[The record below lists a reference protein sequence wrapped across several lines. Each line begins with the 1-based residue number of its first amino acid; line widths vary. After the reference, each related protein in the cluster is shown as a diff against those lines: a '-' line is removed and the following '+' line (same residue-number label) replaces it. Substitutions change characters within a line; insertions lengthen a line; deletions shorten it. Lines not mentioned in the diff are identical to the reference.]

1 MNFVS
6 RAIAAGRPKPV
17 PDLTPAMQSDLLRHA
32 AYAVAC
38 AVLLALAPIGVAH
51 GQGAAAT
58 ADPGPIAPPI
68 EFADEARRA
77 YTKGLREA
85 RDSIGEKR
93 YAEAIAQLDL
103 LLKERP
109 REPHARFLRSV
120 ALAEQG
126 QRDAATASLREL
138 AADYPELPEPHN
150 NLAVLYA
157 ANGQYELARRELEI
171 ALATVPDYA
180 VARENLGDVYI
191 QLAIQEYDRAR
202 TLERDNKTVPAK
214 LKLAR
219 EIIATGAPAR

>member
-1 MNFVS
+1 MQS
-6 RAIAAGRPKPV
+6 GSLRKATYAIA
-17 PDLTPAMQSDLLRHA
+17 
-32 AYAVAC
+32 C
-38 AVLLALAPIGVAH
+38 ATLLALEPAGVAR
-51 GQGAAAT
+51 GEGTAAT
-58 ADPGPIAPPI
+58 GDPGSIAPPI
-68 EFADEARRA
+68 EYADDARRA

-85 RDSIGEKR
+85 RDSISEKR

-109 REPHARFLRSV
+109 REPQARFLRSV
-120 ALAEQG
+120 VLAEQG
-126 QRDAATASLREL
+126 QRDAAIASLREL

-157 ANGQYELARRELEI
+157 ATGQYELARRELEI
-171 ALATVPDYA
+171 ALATTPDYP
-180 VARENLGDVYI
+180 VARENLGDVYV

-219 EIIATGAPAR
+219 EIISTGASAR